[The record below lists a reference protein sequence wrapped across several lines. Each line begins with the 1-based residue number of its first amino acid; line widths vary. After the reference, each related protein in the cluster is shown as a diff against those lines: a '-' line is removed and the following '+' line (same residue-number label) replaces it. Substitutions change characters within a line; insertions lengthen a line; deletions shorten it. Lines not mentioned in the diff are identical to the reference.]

1 MVITGGCT
9 RLGSSTETTTT
20 QPIVNCPECDVNT
33 QIADVIGGSNF
44 CVSCEAL
51 LGDTVDTREETLPG
65 FTCGT
70 CGTTTAPMYETTGSV
85 GNIEL
90 LNCSGDNCNRT
101 VAANYSKT
109 TFQPYSELLT
119 ASWVR
124 STNSSPT
131 GVNITP
137 VETAREQ
144 AAVQIL
150 NLEAKEED
158 RSFRLYNPD
167 SANALLVEYHG
178 DVTGYLTWNVGEHPD
193 DGSNPAILR
202 QIFIL
207 PQFRRQKLATHL
219 VETFLETVVS
229 DRAGG
234 EYTVEGANASTLQLL
249 KSMGEVS
256 YDVTNDA
263 VENIDTKRVS
273 FTKTNPFAKLRS
285 ALQ

>member
-1 MVITGGCT
+1 MAITSGCT
-9 RLGSSTETTTT
+9 RLGSSVETTTT
-20 QPIVNCPECDVNT
+20 QTVVNCPQCDVKT
-33 QIADVIGGSNF
+33 QIADVVGGSNY
-44 CVSCEAL
+44 CVSCEEL
-51 LGDTVDTREETLPG
+51 LGATVDTRDETLPG
-65 FTCGT
+65 FTCGA

-85 GNIEL
+85 GDVEVV
-90 LNCSGDNCNRT
+90 NCSGDSCGKT
-101 VAANYSKT
+101 VAASYNQVA
-109 TFQPYSELLT
+109 FQPYSELLT
-119 ASWVR
+119 VSWVR
-124 STNSSPT
+124 NTKSSPT
-131 GVNITP
+131 GANVTP

-167 SANALLVEYHG
+167 STNALLVEYNG
-178 DVTGYLTWNVGEHPD
+178 DVTGYLTWNVGEQPD

-202 QIFIL
+202 QIFVL
-207 PQFRRQKLATHL
+207 PQFRRQKFATQL
-219 VETFLETVVS
+219 VETFLETIVS

-234 EYTVEGANASTLQLL
+234 EYTVESANASTLQLL

-273 FTKTNPFAKLRS
+273 FTKTNPFAKLCS
-285 ALQ
+285 AVQ